1 MTNYNSREMWF
12 FFESNPNANR
22 GRQNT
27 ARRFVVFRTS
37 RDYDDDDD
45 DDDGEWEWK
54 EVGVISRKTTGVGS
68 EGTNEGRKLKIIK
81 SISFF
86 DLI

>member
-1 MTNYNSREMWF
+1 MD
-12 FFESNPNANR
+12 AC
-22 GRQNT
+22 RQNT

-37 RDYDDDDD
+37 RDYVDDD
-45 DDDGEWEWK
+45 DDDGEWEWE